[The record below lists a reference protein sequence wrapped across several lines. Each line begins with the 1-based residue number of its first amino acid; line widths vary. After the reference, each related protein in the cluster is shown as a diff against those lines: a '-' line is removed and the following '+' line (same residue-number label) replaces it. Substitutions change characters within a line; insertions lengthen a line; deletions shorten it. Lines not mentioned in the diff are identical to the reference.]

1 MTESENWL
9 PGCLSARWV
18 TGKPPL
24 YLLVLYYGL
33 ILWICIW
40 FYRLKERRTEKEQR
54 KTKSRERWVGV
65 PGILL
70 VCLSVLLPGSCWL
83 MHQVQGRITVTVLDV
98 GQEME
103 SVSGCR
109 EERTV

>member
-1 MTESENWL
+1 MGYRKTATV
-9 PGCLSARWV
+9 SACDLLWAD
-18 TGKPPL
+18 TMDL
-24 YLLVLYYGL
+24 HLVLPA
-33 ILWICIW
+33 
-40 FYRLKERRTEKEQR
+40 ERTKNRKGTE
-54 KTKSRERWVGV
+54 KTKSRERWMGV

-83 MHQVQGRITVTVLDV
+83 MHQVQGQVTVTVLDV